1 MNQKLII
8 SKMNVN
14 VVADYAID
22 ANALLLQ
29 IRSQLQHVI
38 LVELD
43 KRINREQLSD
53 VKINTLNLDF
63 NTPSIEEWKDELPKV
78 IYKEIQKKSKA
89 TRKDITVIGTVINL
103 LKNKEVDQQHTAIL
117 ALEEQIIASGKIKN
131 FTDRIFKEVGL
142 LKEGLSVLSD
152 SFLLEMVEQLSK
164 RKVVVLGKIITETK
178 SLQKER
184 SWEQKVRQQ
193 VVQVWSDLF
202 IKIKANST
210 PALRELFQEL
220 KEKTNFFYISES
232 KLQTIF
238 IESEKI
244 TLSMFI
250 SSFCETIPDKK
261 QLKFIQKEVEKITTP
276 TSNEFKEAL
285 KVKSKELKDTVVDI
299 EDAIALEENTT
310 IVNAG
315 VVLLHPFLPML
326 FQNLGL
332 VNDKNEWISEEHQI
346 AAIYLIHYIA
356 TGSMSSSMEEENAIE
371 ESELLIG
378 KLLTGYPL
386 ETPILNFSNDQKT
399 NGETKLMHPLLSNLE
414 LIDKELD
421 EVLNAL
427 QNNWK
432 PMKNC
437 SWNGLR
443 NDFLSR
449 AGTLKKNNKQQT
461 ITITPHTFDIQLQF
475 LPWGIGIVKLSWM
488 EEMVDVVWK

>member
-43 KRINREQLSD
+43 KIINREQLSD

-63 NTPSIEEWKDELPKV
+63 NTPSIDAWKDELPRV
-78 IYKEIQKKSKA
+78 IHKEIQKKSKA
-89 TRKDITVIGTVINL
+89 IHKDITVIETVINL

-117 ALEEQIIASGKIKN
+117 ALEEQIIDSGKIKN
-131 FTDRIFKEVGL
+131 FTDRIFKEVGI
-142 LKEGLSVLSD
+142 LKEALSAFSD
-152 SFLLEMVEQLSK
+152 SFLLEMVTELSK
-164 RKVVVLGKIITETK
+164 ERVVVLGKIITETK
-178 SLQKER
+178 SVQKEKA
-184 SWEQKVRQQ
+184 WIQKVTQRVDQIF
-193 VVQVWSDLF
+193 SDLF
-202 IKIKANST
+202 IKIKAKST
-210 PALRELFQEL
+210 PALQEL
-220 KEKTNFFYISES
+220 LKELQEQTHFFYIADSN
-232 KLQTIF
+232 LQTVFIETERLTPSIF
-238 IESEKI
+238 I
-244 TLSMFI
+244 T
-250 SSFCETIPDKK
+250 SFCETIPDEK
-261 QLKFIQKEVEKITTP
+261 QLKFIQKEVEKITTS

-285 KVKSKELKDTVVDI
+285 KVKSKELKDTV
-299 EDAIALEENTT
+299 DAIALEENTT

-332 VNDKNEWISEEHQI
+332 VSDKNEWISEEHQI

-356 TGSMSSSMEEENAIE
+356 SGNMSSAMEEENEIE

-399 NGETKLMHPLLSNLE
+399 NGETKLVHPLLSNLE

-449 AGTLKKNNKQQT
+449 TGTLEINNKQQT